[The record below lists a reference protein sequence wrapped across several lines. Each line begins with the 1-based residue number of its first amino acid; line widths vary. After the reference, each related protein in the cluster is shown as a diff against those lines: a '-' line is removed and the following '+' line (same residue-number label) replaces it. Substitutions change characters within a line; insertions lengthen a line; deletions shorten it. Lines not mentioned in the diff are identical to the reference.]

1 MHVQNTSLLTVI
13 QLLLTLFD
21 EESPKYEAFAKIQA
35 MLLSLFSLLMRVQ
48 L

>member
-1 MHVQNTSLLTVI
+1 MCKTHLTVI
-13 QLLLTLFD
+13 QLLPTPFD
-21 EESPKYEAFAKIQA
+21 EGSPKYEAFAKMQPM